1 MSGDVR
7 ILDGKHLVNVLA
19 FDPLCR
25 DGGRGD
31 GRTTAEGFEF
41 RFLDDTILV
50 DPDLQLQGERFREI
64 TKKGDKSQMYEFTT
78 TTMICWLNNLPSSH
92 RRMLALQQVPLSR
105 CRTWYTRKK
114 KISQEIHCS

>member
-25 DGGRGD
+25 DGGRGN

-41 RFLDDTILV
+41 RFLDDSILV
-50 DPDLQLQGERFREI
+50 DPDLQLQGERFRGI
-64 TKKGDKSQMYEFTT
+64 PKKGRKESDIIYIFTT
-78 TTMICWLNNLPSSH
+78 TDNDLL
-92 RRMLALQQVPLSR
+92 V
-105 CRTWYTRKK
+105 
-114 KISQEIHCS
+114 E

>member
-7 ILDGKHLVNVLA
+7 ILDGKHLINVLA

-50 DPDLQLQGERFREI
+50 DPDLQLQGE
-64 TKKGDKSQMYEFTT
+64 KGDKSQIYELTT

-105 CRTWYTRKK
+105 YRTW
-114 KISQEIHCS
+114 